1 MNGPAEKQ
9 IRGAMMRRGI
19 KRWIFLLAAITLTG
33 AAAPARQ
40 SAQEQQ
46 AAPAPAAA
54 PSKEAQADQKN
65 GTGVVPPGVKLVPEM
80 PAPGAPKKFQFPKA
94 ATKTLANGLRV
105 FVVTDHSEPAVAAR
119 LVILS
124 AGSIQDP
131 ETMPGVAEMTAGM
144 LTQGTGKRTAKEIAE
159 TIDFVGGSLNASAGK
174 DSTTVTLDVVKKD
187 LNTGLDLMSDVVLHP
202 AFSAEELDRQRQQ
215 LLSNMTVQYSDPQY
229 LASVVFAR
237 IVYGSSPYGWPGE
250 GTPDTVK
257 ALHRDQLA
265 KFHDANYA
273 PNQTLLGF
281 AGDVTP
287 EEAFSVAEKY
297 FGGWQKVNV
306 GATAPAAPAAIS
318 GQHIWLVNKPDAVQT
333 QIRLGRIAIR
343 RADTDYIPLQVTN
356 RIFGGGYNSRLNTE
370 VRVNK
375 GLTYGAFSSVTP
387 HRFTG
392 ALTVGTY
399 TRTDKT
405 VEATKLA
412 VELMAKM
419 STGDVTPKELDF
431 SRDYLAGV
439 YPIQSETAEQ
449 VTDRVLS
456 AAAFE
461 LPDDYNSV
469 YPEKVRGVSLT
480 EAKAMAGRYFTE
492 KNLDIVLAGNVNA
505 FRDDLKK
512 EFPNAQYV
520 EIPFDQVD
528 LLAPGLLKPKEA
540 AAEATPESLAQG
552 KEILLAGANA
562 VGGEALTSVTGLAL
576 TESGSLNTPDG
587 EKSVSVKWVV
597 SYPDRSHGDVW
608 LGEQHVVQV
617 CDGKSAW
624 VQYPD
629 HTTEASYVLG
639 EFERGLSLFGGG
651 WGVYRQV
658 LAGKLS
664 GRSIGEEEIAGK
676 KTVGVAID
684 ASFGKVKLYFDP
696 ATHLLAAARYQS
708 ARQSGFV
715 DNEQRWSD
723 YRNVDGKQFAFSTV
737 IYRDSAKFVEST
749 IQEIKLN
756 PQVEDSMFAMPQATA
771 SK

>member
-1 MNGPAEKQ
+1 MQ
-9 IRGAMMRRGI
+9 RGI
-19 KRWIFLLAAITLTG
+19 KRWIFLLAAIAVTG
-33 AAAPARQ
+33 AAA
-40 SAQEQQ
+40 SAQQP
-46 AAPAPAAA
+46 APAPA
-54 PSKEAQADQKN
+54 EQKS

-94 ATKTLANGLRV
+94 ATRTLENGLRV
-105 FVVTDHSEPAVAAR
+105 FVITDHSEPAVAAR

-124 AGSIQDP
+124 AGTIEDP
-131 ETMPGVAEMTAGM
+131 VAIPGVAEMTAGM
-144 LTQGTGKRTAKEIAE
+144 LTQGTGKRSAKEIAE
-159 TIDFVGGSLNASAGK
+159 VIDFVGGTLNASAGK

-215 LLSNMTVQYSDPQY
+215 LLSNLTVQYSDPQY

-237 IVYGSSPYGWPGE
+237 VLYGVSPYGWPGE
-250 GTPDTVK
+250 GTPETAK
-257 ALHRDQLA
+257 KLQREQLV

-281 AGDVTP
+281 AGDITP
-287 EEAFSVAEKY
+287 EEAFAVAEKY
-297 FGGWQKVNV
+297 FGGWQKTNV
-306 GATAPAAPAAIS
+306 AASAPATPTAVS
-318 GQHIWLVNKPDAVQT
+318 GQHIWLVDKPDAVQT
-333 QIRLGRIAIR
+333 QIRLGRIGIR
-343 RADTDYIPLQVTN
+343 RADPDYIPLQVAN

-375 GLTYGAFSSVTP
+375 GLTYGAFSSVSP
-387 HRFTG
+387 HRTTG
-392 ALTVGTY
+392 AITVGTY
-399 TRTDKT
+399 TRTEKT

-412 VELMAKM
+412 VELIAKM
-419 STGDVTPKELDF
+419 STGEVTPKELDF
-431 SRDYLAGV
+431 ARDYLAGV

-461 LPDDYNSV
+461 LPADYNST
-469 YPEKVRGVSLT
+469 YPDKVRGVTL
-480 EAKAMAGRYFTE
+480 ADVKAMARRYFTE
-492 KNLDIVLAGNVNA
+492 KDLDIVLAGNVSA

-512 EFPNAQYV
+512 TFPNAQYV
-520 EIPFDQVD
+520 EIPYDQVD
-528 LLAPGLLKPKEA
+528 LLAPGLRISKDA
-540 AAEATPESLAQG
+540 AAEATPESLEQG
-552 KEILLAGANA
+552 NTVLLAAANA
-562 VGGEALTSVTGLAL
+562 AGGDTLTSVTGLAL
-576 TESGSLNTPDG
+576 TETGSLNTPDG

-597 SYPDRSHGDVW
+597 AYPDRSHGDVW
-608 LGEQHVVQV
+608 LGDQHVVQI

-629 HTTEASYVLG
+629 RTANASYVLG

-664 GRSIGEEEIAGK
+664 GHALGEEEIAGK
-676 KTVGVAID
+676 KAIGVAVE
-684 ASFGKVKLYFDP
+684 APFGAIKLYFDP

-708 ARQSGFV
+708 ARQHGFV

-723 YRNVDGKQFAFSTV
+723 YRTVDGRQFAFSTV
-737 IYRDSAKFVEST
+737 IYRDGSKFVEST
-749 IQEIKLN
+749 IQEINLN
-756 PQVEDSMFAMPQATA
+756 PKLEDSLFTMPEAAA

>member
-1 MNGPAEKQ
+1 
-9 IRGAMMRRGI
+9 MMKRGI
-19 KRWIFLLAAITLTG
+19 IRWAFLLAGIALAG
-33 AAAPARQ
+33 AAAPAPGQ
-40 SAQEQQ
+40 
-46 AAPAPAAA
+46 
-54 PSKEAQADQKN
+54 SKEAQADQKN
-65 GTGVVPPGVKLVPEM
+65 GTGVVPPGVKLAPEM
-80 PAPGAPKKFQFPKA
+80 PAPGTPKKFQFPKA

-124 AGSIQDP
+124 AGSIEDP
-131 ETMPGVAEMTAGM
+131 ETMPGVAQMTAGM
-144 LTQGTGKRTAKEIAE
+144 LTQGTGKRSAKEIAE
-159 TIDFVGGSLNASAGK
+159 AIDFIGGTLNASAGK

-215 LLSNMTVQYSDPQY
+215 LLSNMTVQYSDPEY

-237 IVYGSSPYGWPGE
+237 IVYGGSPYGWPGE
-250 GTPDTVK
+250 GTPETAK
-257 ALHRDQLA
+257 KLQRDQLV

-273 PNQTLLGF
+273 PNQALLGF
-281 AGDVTP
+281 AGDITP
-287 EEAFSVAEKY
+287 EEAFAVAEKF
-297 FGGWQKVNV
+297 FGGWQKVSV
-306 GATAPAAPAAIS
+306 ATAAPATPATMT
-318 GQHIWLVNKPDAVQT
+318 GQHIWLVDKPDAVQT
-333 QIRLGRIAIR
+333 QIRMGRIGIR
-343 RADTDYIPLQVTN
+343 RADPDYIPLQVTN

-375 GLTYGAFSSVTP
+375 GLTYGAFSSVSP

-399 TRTDKT
+399 TRTEKT

-412 VELMAKM
+412 ADLIAKM

-431 SRDYLAGV
+431 ARDYLAGV

-456 AAAFE
+456 AAGFE
-461 LPDDYNSV
+461 LPEDYNST
-469 YPEKVRGVSLT
+469 YPERVRGVT
-480 EAKAMAGRYFTE
+480 IGEVKAMGQRYFTE
-492 KNLDIVLAGNVNA
+492 KNLDIVLAGNVSA

-512 EFPNAQYV
+512 NFPDAQYV
-520 EIPFDQVD
+520 EIPYDQVD
-528 LLAPGLLKPKEA
+528 VLAPGLRKPKEA
-540 AAEATPESLAQG
+540 AAEATPESLEQG
-552 KEILLAGANA
+552 KALLLAAANA
-562 VGGEALTSVTGLAL
+562 AGGEKLANVTGLTL
-576 TESGSLNTPDG
+576 TETGTLNAPDG

-597 SYPDRSHGDVW
+597 AYPDRSHGDVW
-608 LGEQHVVQV
+608 LGDQHVVQI

-629 HTTEASYVLG
+629 HSANASYVLN

-658 LAGKLS
+658 LAERLS
-664 GRSIGEEEIAGK
+664 GHVIGEEEIAGK
-676 KTVGVAID
+676 KTIGVTVEAP
-684 ASFGKVKLYFDP
+684 FGVIKLYFDP
-696 ATHLLAAARYQS
+696 VTHLLAAARYQS
-708 ARQSGFV
+708 ARQHGFV

-723 YRNVDGKQFAFSTV
+723 YRTVDGRQFAFSTV
-737 IYRDSAKFVEST
+737 IYRDGAKFVEST
-749 IQEIKLN
+749 IQEINLN
-756 PQVEDSMFAMPQATA
+756 PKTDDSLFAMPQAAA